1 MYLKKLE
8 LHGFK
13 SFAQNTAL
21 EFQRG
26 VSAVVGPNGSGKSN
40 IADAIRFVL
49 GEQSMKN
56 VRSKKG
62 EDLIFSGSADKSR
75 LNIASVAIHF
85 DNQDKIFPLDFETV
99 IIKRKIFRDGENQ
112 YYINDSQTRLK
123 DVAELIARARL
134 GLRGYAV
141 ISQGM
146 GDAILSASAKDRK
159 EIISDA
165 LGLREFQ
172 IKRLDATAK
181 LAQTKTNM
189 ESAQAVLKE
198 LVPHLR
204 FLKKQ
209 AEKMEERDD
218 LRLKLSDLEKRW
230 LRKKTLALDNIL
242 NKLQTEAGK
251 QKALVES
258 ASRDLETTTTTLEEE
273 NKKILQSFADIPKM
287 EESLFKIESERNGM
301 EREIGK
307 IEGMIAFARESS
319 AAAEYQSIDLSY
331 VKERFERLNVLFDE
345 VLRQETYESI
355 RGKLDDFKKQF
366 SEILNSIREGKVS
379 TQKIDQPRV
388 ADLAGQEKKRG
399 SLLAVLAESDQ
410 KLKSIK
416 DEIRNINTTHSKEKE
431 HIFELKNSR
440 RELESCLS
448 SANEKYAELDR
459 EMEKYRREK
468 QVLDKEKERLKE
480 GGNESDMAEA
490 DLLSLNDDEMI
501 RDIERL
507 KIKLENID
515 LIDQSVKAEYEETQK
530 RHDFLSKELGDLEAA
545 ISSLTAVIAELDTTI
560 AARFKTAFKTIND
573 NFNSYFKLLF
583 EGGWANLE
591 IASSQKSPED
601 AETAP
606 EDKPDSEEYGVEI
619 EVSLPHKKTSGLSML
634 SGGERALTSLALL
647 FALVST
653 SPPPFL
659 VLDEIDAPL
668 DEANSLRFAK
678 IIGELKNHTQFI
690 IITHNRETMRQS
702 DVLFGVTMQEDGVS
716 KLLSLKLSDVEVLT
730 ESGK

>member
-56 VRSKKG
+56 IRSKRG
-62 EDLIFSGSADKSR
+62 EDLIFSGSVGKSR
-75 LNIASVAIHF
+75 SNVASVAMHF

-112 YYINDSQTRLK
+112 YYINDSQVRLK

-146 GDAILSASAKDRK
+146 GDMILSASPKERK
-159 EIISDA
+159 EIIFDA

-172 IKRLDATAK
+172 LKRSDAMSK
-181 LAQTKTNM
+181 LNQTKSNT
-189 ESAQAVLKE
+189 ESAQAVLRE
-198 LVPHLR
+198 LTPHLR

-209 AEKMEERDD
+209 VEKMDERDD
-218 LRLKLSDLEKRW
+218 LRFKLADLERK
-230 LRKKTLALDNIL
+230 LFRKKILAADNIL
-242 NKLQTEAGK
+242 SKFQ
-251 QKALVES
+251 VES
-258 ASRDLETTTTTLEEE
+258 DKQRVLIISASGDLEVVESSLEDE
-273 NKKILQSFADIPKM
+273 NKKILQSFADVPKL
-287 EESLFKIESERNGM
+287 EESLFKIESERNAM

-307 IEGMIAFARESS
+307 IEGVIAFTNRREKKN
-319 AAAEYQSIDLSY
+319 EYQSIDLSY
-331 VKERFERLNVLFDE
+331 VKENFERLNVLFDE
-345 VLRQETYESI
+345 VMRQNDYESVA
-355 RGKLDDFKKQF
+355 RRLSDFQAQF
-366 SEILNSIREGKVS
+366 LEILSCIRAGKVP
-379 TQKIDQPRV
+379 TANQPSDSPYA
-388 ADLAGQEKKRG
+388 ADLAEQEEKRS
-399 SLLAVLAESDQ
+399 SLLAVLSESDQ

-416 DEIRNINTTHSKEKE
+416 DEIRNINTAHSKERE
-431 HIFELKNSR
+431 RIFELKNKK
-440 RELESCLS
+440 RELESVLF
-448 SANEKYAELDR
+448 SAKDRCAELEREAEKYKR
-459 EMEKYRREK
+459 ERL
-468 QVLDKEKERLKE
+468 VLDKELERLS
-480 GGNESDMAEA
+480 GVDLISSIDEA
-490 DLLSLNDDEMI
+490 NLLSLNDDEMI

-507 KIKLENID
+507 KVKLENID
-515 LIDQSVKAEYEETQK
+515 LIDQSVKQEHDEAQK
-530 RHDFLSKELGDLEAA
+530 RYDFLSKELGDLDAA
-545 ISSLTAVIAELDTTI
+545 VSSLTTVIAELDVTI
-560 AARFKTAFKTIND
+560 SDKFKIFFKMIND
-573 NFNSYFKLLF
+573 NFNNYFNTLF
-583 EGGWANLE
+583 DGGRAGLE
-591 IASSQKSPED
+591 IVYSQKLPED
-601 AETAP
+601 ESATP
-606 EDKPDSEEYGVEI
+606 SDGKSDNEDYGVEI
-619 EVSLPHKKTSGLSML
+619 DVSLPRKKTAGLSVL

-668 DEANSLRFAK
+668 DEANSLRFGK
-678 IIGELKNHTQFI
+678 IISELKSHTQFI
-690 IITHNRETMRQS
+690 VITHNRETMRQS

-716 KLLSLKLSDVEVLT
+716 KLLSLKLSDAEVL
-730 ESGK
+730 SS